1 MSGIRIAI
9 SAVSAAVLAILVPIP
24 ASAYTPPVASCTITG
39 TARNDV
45 LVGTSGND
53 VICGLGGNDTIRGG
67 NGNDT
72 ILGGPGNDTIVGANG
87 NDTLDGQAGNDTV
100 DGGSGA
106 DSINGGVGNDALTGG
121 TGDDAILGNDG
132 RDTLSGG
139 TGDDASSGG
148 AGSDSIHSGLGDDT
162 CSLDTADR
170 RLDACTTDTTAPT
183 ISFMSDNPREF
194 SAGSTA
200 VFRWEASDPSGVIL
214 SLGNIG
220 GPPGWVSWC
229 TFGAP
234 AQRVLGTP
242 ESGVYELRCAIPEN
256 APNERYTVFAYA
268 ADAIG
273 NTTTTW
279 SPFEFTVVNG
289 SPDNRVPDVGVVR
302 LPQTVHVGE
311 SFTVEVDVTDE
322 TGTAGVYS
330 WFRGEAPFYYSDQN
344 GLFIPADGPAVLVSG
359 DPTNGTFRQT
369 LTVASWARPGQYS
382 LLLSVRDEVG
392 NRGALDLPYTITV
405 VEGPITTQ
413 NAPSR

>member
-1 MSGIRIAI
+1 MV
-9 SAVSAAVLAILVPIP
+9 AVGAAVLAVLVPLP
-24 ASAYTPPVASCTITG
+24 ANAYTPPVVSCTITG

-53 VICGLGGNDTIRGG
+53 VLCGLGGNDTIRGG

-72 ILGGPGNDTIVGANG
+72 IIGGAGNDTIAGGNG

-106 DSINGGVGNDALTGG
+106 DSINGGVGNDSLTGG
-121 TGDDAILGNDG
+121 AGDDALLGSDG
-132 RDTLSGG
+132 KDNLSAGA
-139 TGDDASSGG
+139 GDDASSGG
-148 AGSDSIHSGLGDDT
+148 GGADSIHSGLGDDT
-162 CSLDTADR
+162 CALDTADR
-170 RLDACTTDTTAPT
+170 RLDTCTTDTTAPT

-200 VFRWEASDPSGVIL
+200 VFRWEAQDPSGVVL

-220 GPPGWVSWC
+220 GPPGWVTWC

-302 LPQTVHVGE
+302 LPQTVEVGE

-322 TGTAGVYS
+322 SGTAGVYS
-330 WFRGEAPFYYSDQN
+330 WFRGAAPFYYSDQN

-369 LTVASWARPGQYS
+369 FTVANWARPGQYS
-382 LLLSVRDEVG
+382 LLLSIRDEVG
-392 NRGALDLPYTITV
+392 NRGALDLSYSITV
-405 VEGPITTQ
+405 VDRSVLAPIT
-413 NAPSR
+413 PSG